1 MYFSEKDSCIMGNKN
16 AYRGVVMSKALTVE
30 ETIYQWFDHFHQY
43 PEVSWKEFET
53 TKKLLPYWMNCMLV
67 IVY

>member
-30 ETIYQWFDHFHQY
+30 ETIYQWFDHFHQH
-43 PEVSWKEFET
+43 PEVSW
-53 TKKLLPYWMNCMLV
+53 
-67 IVY
+67 